1 MSILPL
7 LLKVYER
14 VINEQALNYFQT
26 FFNEILRA
34 FRKAHDSTQH
44 SLLELLLNRGR
55 FFGSILMDFSK
66 VYDCLKDDLLLVKFQ

>member
-14 VINEQALNYFQT
+14 VINEQVLNYFQT
-26 FFNEILRA
+26 FFNKILCG
-34 FRKAHDSTQH
+34 FRKAHNCTQH
-44 SLLELLLNRGR
+44 SLFELLLNRGR